1 MRANEACKPIDSP
14 DAPKL
19 PPGESGELGEFFV
32 NPRKLCVRCPFYTG
46 GMPGGMFAGGGEQ
59 SGVCVHHCACV
70 FAGAFF
76 SRFWGS
82 KTLRRVSVRLAS
94 KRPQKGPFLGL
105 IGWRIDGRS
114 RAWGDVLSPRR
125 KASAQDAPV
134 RPRARIRSYQVPD
147 ATSAVSSVPSRT
159 HRQVTR
165 KHYRTK
171 PRQIRR
177 PSPRCGAS

>member
-14 DAPKL
+14 DSPDS
-19 PPGESGELGEFFV
+19 PDSH
-32 NPRKLCVRCPFYTG
+32 
-46 GMPGGMFAGGGEQ
+46 GGEQ

-114 RAWGDVLSPRR
+114 RAHGGTFCPPGARL
-125 KASAQDAPV
+125 AP
-134 RPRARIRSYQVPD
+134 
-147 ATSAVSSVPSRT
+147 RT
-159 HRQVTR
+159 HRLVFAGC
-165 KHYRTK
+165 RTPQAPLHIFPNELIAKGLAK
-171 PRQIRR
+171 PKE
-177 PSPRCGAS
+177 PSLSKGVVQARVV